1 LAWTGFGEIHFAS
14 LHPCAPALKLRLSQ
28 MDVIHPR
35 PRQINPENC
44 PEPVSKAAMG
54 VLPVLRNDVTD

>member
-1 LAWTGFGEIHFAS
+1 
-14 LHPCAPALKLRLSQ
+14 
-28 MDVIHPR
+28 VIHPR